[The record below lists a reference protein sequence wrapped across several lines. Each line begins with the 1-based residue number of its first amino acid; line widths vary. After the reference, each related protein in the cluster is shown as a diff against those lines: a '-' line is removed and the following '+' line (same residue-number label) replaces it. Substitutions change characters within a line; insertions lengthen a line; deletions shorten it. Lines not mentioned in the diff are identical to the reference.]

1 MSRPEGG
8 RRVKKKCILLL
19 GIFLLLTLSACGSDA
34 AGETL
39 YRLPRLPN
47 EYESLEQQ
55 IDALLAAGAEH
66 TAPTS
71 GNNLQSVQMVD
82 LDSDGVEEAVAFFR
96 KSGDEKPLKL
106 YIFRALDDVYQLAYT
121 VESSSDSIY
130 SIAYNDLDGD
140 GFREILI
147 GFRSSLD
154 VQSLSV
160 ISLRAGE
167 PETLLTTGYFRYIA
181 SDMDGE
187 SSSQELIVVRSDEEN
202 LAVADYYAW
211 TEKTLEL
218 RSSIRLSMASAEV
231 ARMTGG
237 TLTNGETALF
247 VTGTMTEGGQVTDI
261 LAVRGGNLQS
271 ISAGAAASGEVSRFA
286 ALYPAD
292 INGDGITEVSV
303 PVAFPK
309 NDPEGETY
317 YRIFWRQYDEKGE
330 YRTVYRTLH
339 NVQDGWSLVL
349 PKEWDNTVAVT
360 RQSTTDCSTVSFYR
374 YGTND
379 PASFLEISV
388 FTDTTHA
395 AQPVRDGRLL
405 LARQTG
411 VIYSAEIF
419 DADMIS
425 EETLCAAFALLTAE
439 WTTGEN

>member
-1 MSRPEGG
+1 M
-8 RRVKKKCILLL
+8 KKKYILLL
-19 GIFLLLTLSACGSDA
+19 GLFLLLTLSACGSDA

-96 KSGDEKPLKL
+96 KSGDEKPLKI
-106 YIFRALDDVYQLAYT
+106 YIFRAFGDIYKLAYT
-121 VESSSDSIY
+121 IESTSDSIY

-140 GFREILI
+140 GSREILM
-147 GFRSSLD
+147 GLRSSLD

-160 ISLRAGE
+160 ISLRGAE

-181 SDMDGE
+181 CDMGTE
-187 SSSQELIVVRSDEEN
+187 SGSQELIVVRSDEEN
-202 LAVADYYAW
+202 LAIADYYVW

-218 RSSIRLSMASAEV
+218 RSSVRLSMASAEV
-231 ARMTGG
+231 SRLTNG

-247 VTGTMTEGGQVTDI
+247 VTGTMTEGGQTTDI
-261 LAVRGGNLQS
+261 LAVRDGDLQS
-271 ISAGAAASGEVSRFA
+271 ISAGAAVSGEVLRFA

-309 NDPEGETY
+309 KDPEGETY

-330 YRTVYRTLH
+330 YRTAYRTLH

-349 PKEWDNTVAVT
+349 AKEWDETVTIT
-360 RQSTTDCSTVSFYR
+360 RQSTSEGSTVSFYR
-374 YGTND
+374 CGMND
-379 PASFLEISV
+379 TAPFLEIS
-388 FTDTTHA
+388 TLADSTRAPQSGHG
-395 AQPVRDGRLL
+395 GRLL
-405 LARQTG
+405 LAKQAEA
-411 VIYSAEIF
+411 VYSAEIF
-419 DADMIS
+419 DTGMID
-425 EETLCAAFALLTAE
+425 EETLRESFALLTAE
-439 WTTGEN
+439 WTKGEN

>member
-1 MSRPEGG
+1 MKR
-8 RRVKKKCILLL
+8 KCILLL
-19 GIFLLLTLSACGSDA
+19 GIFLLLALSACGSDA

-39 YRLPRLPN
+39 YRLPRLPS

-82 LDSDGVEEAVAFFR
+82 LDSDGVEEAIAFFR
-96 KSGDEKPLKL
+96 KSGDEKPLKI
-106 YIFRALDDVYQLAYT
+106 YIFRASDDTYQLAYT
-121 VESSSDSIY
+121 VESASDSIY

-140 GFREILI
+140 GFREILM
-147 GFRSSLD
+147 GLRSSLD
-154 VQSLSV
+154 AQSLSV
-160 ISLRAGE
+160 ISLCASE

-181 SDMDGE
+181 RDMDGE
-187 SSSQELIVVRSDEEN
+187 SASQELIVVRSDEEN

-211 TEKTLEL
+211 TEKALEL

-231 ARMTGG
+231 ARLTGG

-261 LAVRGGNLQS
+261 LAVRDGNLQS
-271 ISAGAAASGEVSRFA
+271 ISTGAAVSGEVLRFA
-286 ALYPAD
+286 ALYPSD
-292 INGDGITEVSV
+292 VNGDGITEVSV

-330 YRTVYRTLH
+330 YWTVYRTLH

-349 PKEWDNTVAVT
+349 PKEWDDAVTVT
-360 RQSTTDCSTVSFYR
+360 RQSTADGSTVSFYR
-374 YGTND
+374 CGVSD
-379 PASFLEISV
+379 PTLFLEISV
-388 FTDTTHA
+388 FADNAHV
-395 AQPVRDGRLL
+395 AQPARDGRLL
-405 LARQTG
+405 LARQTDA
-411 VIYSAEIF
+411 VYSAEIF
-419 DADMIS
+419 DTGMIG
-425 EETLCAAFALLTAE
+425 EETLRASFALLTAE

>member
-1 MSRPEGG
+1 M
-8 RRVKKKCILLL
+8 KKKYVLLL
-19 GIFLLLTLSACGSDA
+19 SVFLLLSLSACGADT
-34 AGETL
+34 AGGTL

-47 EYESLEQQ
+47 EYESLERQ
-55 IDALLAAGAEH
+55 IDALLTAGAEH

-96 KSGDEKPLKL
+96 KGGDEKPLKI
-106 YIFRALDDVYQLAYT
+106 YIFRALGDIYKLSCT
-121 VESSSDSIY
+121 VESTSDSIY

-140 GFREILI
+140 GFREILM
-147 GFRSSLD
+147 GLRSNLD

-160 ISLRAGE
+160 ISLRANE

-181 SDMDGE
+181 CDMDGE
-187 SSSQELIVVRSDEEN
+187 SDSQELIVVRSDEEN
-202 LAVADYYAW
+202 LAVADYYVW
-211 TEKTLEL
+211 TEKTIEL
-218 RSSIRLSMASAEV
+218 RSSVRLSMASAEV
-231 ARMTGG
+231 TRLTGG

-247 VTGTMTEGGQVTDI
+247 VTGTMTEGGQATDI
-261 LAVRGGNLQS
+261 LAVRDENLQC
-271 ISAGAAASGEVSRFA
+271 ISAGAATFGEVSRFA
-286 ALYPAD
+286 ALYPTD

-349 PKEWDNTVAVT
+349 PKEWDDTVTIA
-360 RQSTTDCSTVSFYR
+360 RQSAADGSTVSFYR
-374 YGTND
+374 SGVSD
-379 PASFLEISV
+379 PTPFLEISAFV
-388 FTDTTHA
+388 DRTHT
-395 AQPVRDGRLL
+395 AQAVRDDGLL
-405 LARQTG
+405 LEKQADA
-411 VIYSAEIF
+411 VYSAEIV
-419 DADMIS
+419 DTDMID
-425 EETLCAAFALLTAE
+425 EETLRTSFALLTAE

>member
-1 MSRPEGG
+1 M
-8 RRVKKKCILLL
+8 KKKYILLL
-19 GIFLLLTLSACGSDA
+19 SIFLMLSLSACGADTA
-34 AGETL
+34 AGTL

-96 KSGDEKPLKL
+96 KSGDEKPLKI
-106 YIFRALDDVYQLAYT
+106 YIFRASGEIYKLAYT
-121 VESSSDSIY
+121 VESTSDSIY

-140 GFREILI
+140 GSREILM
-147 GFRSSLD
+147 GLRSSLD

-160 ISLRAGE
+160 ISLRANE

-181 SDMDGE
+181 CDMDGE
-187 SSSQELIVVRSDEEN
+187 SNGQELIVVRSDEEN
-202 LAVADYYAW
+202 LAVADYYVW

-218 RSSIRLSMASAEV
+218 RSSIHLSMASAEV
-231 ARMTGG
+231 TRLTGG

-247 VTGTMTEGGQVTDI
+247 VMGTMTEGGQATDI
-261 LAVRGGNLQS
+261 LAVRDGNLQS
-271 ISAGAAASGEVSRFA
+271 ISAGAAAFGEVSRFA

-292 INGDGITEVSV
+292 VNGDGITEVSV

-349 PKEWDNTVAVT
+349 PKEWDDTVTIT
-360 RQSTTDCSTVSFYR
+360 RQSAADGSTVSFYR
-374 YGTND
+374 CGVSDTT
-379 PASFLEISV
+379 PFLEIRV
-388 FTDTTHA
+388 LTDSTHT
-395 AQPVRDGRLL
+395 AQAVYGGRFL
-405 LARQTG
+405 LARQTDA
-411 VIYSAEIF
+411 VYTAEIF
-419 DADMIS
+419 DTGMID
-425 EETLCAAFALLTAE
+425 EETLRASFALLTAD

>member
-1 MSRPEGG
+1 M
-8 RRVKKKCILLL
+8 KKKYILLF

-39 YRLPRLPN
+39 YRLPRLPS

-96 KSGDEKPLKL
+96 KSGDEKPLKI
-106 YIFRALDDVYQLAYT
+106 YIFRASGDIYKLAYT
-121 VESSSDSIY
+121 VESTSDFIY

-140 GFREILI
+140 GFREILM

-154 VQSLSV
+154 AQSLSV
-160 ISLRAGE
+160 ISLCTGA

-181 SDMDGE
+181 CDMDTE
-187 SSSQELIVVRSDEEN
+187 SDSQELIVVRSDEEN
-202 LAVADYYAW
+202 LAVADYYVW
-211 TEKTLEL
+211 TEGTLEL

-231 ARMTGG
+231 ARLTRG

-247 VTGTMTEGGQVTDI
+247 ITGTMTEGGQITDI

-271 ISAGAAASGEVSRFA
+271 ISVGAAASGEVSRFA

-292 INGDGITEVSV
+292 VNGDGITEVSV

-349 PKEWDNTVAVT
+349 PKEWDETVSIA
-360 RQSTTDCSTVSFYR
+360 RQSAADGSTVLFYR
-374 YGTND
+374 RDANEPT
-379 PASFLEISV
+379 PFLEISV
-388 FTDTTHA
+388 LTNSARTT
-395 AQPVRDGRLL
+395 QPVRSGRLL
-405 LARQTG
+405 LTRQADA
-411 VIYSAEIF
+411 IYSAEIF
-419 DADMIS
+419 DSDMID
-425 EETLCAAFALLTAE
+425 EETLYASFALLMTE

>member
-1 MSRPEGG
+1 MRKT
-8 RRVKKKCILLL
+8 RIWLLSL
-19 GIFLLLTLSACGSDA
+19 FLLLTLSACGSDT

-96 KSGDEKPLKL
+96 KSGDEKPLKI
-106 YIFRALDDVYQLAYT
+106 YIFRALNDIYQLAYT
-121 VESSSDSIY
+121 VESTSDSIY

-140 GFREILI
+140 GFREILM
-147 GFRSSLD
+147 GLRSSLD

-160 ISLRAGE
+160 ISLRETE

-181 SDMDGE
+181 RDMDGE
-187 SSSQELIVVRSDEEN
+187 NNSQELIVVRSDEEN
-202 LAVADYYAW
+202 LAVADYYIW

-218 RSSIRLSMASAEV
+218 RSSIHLSMASAEV
-231 ARMTGG
+231 ARLTGG

-261 LAVRGGNLQS
+261 LSVRDGNLQS

-292 INGDGITEVSV
+292 VNGDGITEISV

-317 YRIFWRQYDEKGE
+317 YRIFWRQYDGKGE

-339 NVQDGWSLVL
+339 NMQDGWSLVL
-349 PKEWDNTVAVT
+349 PKEWDDAVTIT
-360 RQSTTDCSTVSFYR
+360 RQSAADGSTVSFYR
-374 YGTND
+374 CGVSD
-379 PASFLEISV
+379 PTPFLEIST
-388 FTDTTHA
+388 FMDSTHA
-395 AQPVRDGRLL
+395 AQTVRDGRLL
-405 LARQTG
+405 LARQADA
-411 VIYSAEIF
+411 VYSAEIF
-419 DADMIS
+419 DAGMID
-425 EETLCAAFALLTAE
+425 EETLRTGFALLTAE